1 MVSGEPSFVGGN
13 LKKVVTHYT
22 YAELL
27 DKMFPY
33 YLSIGMTASEYWDGE
48 NDLKKAFREAYKMR
62 ANENNFNLWLQGKY
76 IYDALISVSPVLNP
90 LSKKKEPFPYSDHPY
105 DLFEEDRKARLEA
118 KKRKEYEEAIAKM
131 KARMESWNKQF
142 KNKRKKEG

>member
-1 MVSGEPSFVGGN
+1 MVSGEPSYVGGDLN
-13 LKKVVTHYT
+13 KVAAHYT

-33 YLSIGMTASEYWDGE
+33 YLSIGMTAAEYWDGE
-48 NDLKKAFREAYKMR
+48 NELKRAYRAAYKMR
-62 ANENNFNLWLQGKY
+62 VNEQNFNLWLQGKY
-76 IYDALISVSPVLNP
+76 IYDAMCCVSPIFNP
-90 LSKKKEPFPYSDHPY
+90 FSKKKEPFPYTEHPY
-105 DLFEEDRKARLEA
+105 DLFDDDRKARLEEK
-118 KKRKEYEEAIAKM
+118 KKREYKEVLAKM

>member
-13 LKKVVTHYT
+13 LPKVAAHYT

-33 YLSIGMTASEYWDGE
+33 YLSIGMTAAEYWDGE
-48 NDLKKAFREAYKMR
+48 NELKKAYRQAYKMKV
-62 ANENNFNLWLQGKY
+62 NELNFNLWLQGKY
-76 IYDALISVSPVLNP
+76 IYDALLSASPVLNAF
-90 LSKKKEPFPYSDHPY
+90 SKKKDAYPYDEHPY
-105 DLFEEDRKARLEA
+105 DLFDDDRKARLEA
-118 KKRKEYEEAIAKM
+118 KKRKDYEEALSKM
-131 KARMESWNKQF
+131 KARMETWNKQF